1 MLLRLLILMLVFLC
15 ASLSV
20 HGQGKTRVLPRI
32 GDEIDAEEISY
43 FDLFPD
49 IDDPHEAMVLRSD
62 TGMVISVTS
71 DEGSEVFALNPCE
84 SEVFA
89 RCLDAFERLRDAA
102 NASEILGQELQS
114 PTLQRCFAPFMH
126 KRLLMITPLDER
138 KGNMRSVVLRDGTLI
153 KGIPLAVSDSLIA
166 FWTKAGRFDY
176 RMLDSALVIVS
187 LSDIDSVRG
196 TFYTNTSGQGW
207 LMGMLCTG
215 AIMYW
220 VSEEQRNVYDG
231 PGGTGTTVIPFPL
244 TLILSGAVSILP
256 GVVTASLG
264 GELLSALP
272 FTGEA
277 ADDFLEV
284 IHESMM
290 YDETPPEVLHAI
302 ARTAVSRTTAVDEK
316 ESVLPSVPTQREM
329 IDEIGVPD
337 VEVGVAFLMNLYDVS
352 ARPFGILP
360 GLWVGKE
367 LPLLRDAREHP
378 LLALFPRAG
387 YGLLHASAGIN
398 LLFHLGLRG
407 ELFLGF
413 DYVWNRD
420 DLGRYSSEFTT
431 GGGKTKTARF
441 VEGDWRSSAFVTV
454 GFGFPLAGCRVRFE
468 VRGGLAPAII
478 VRVHDKGQYDPWAQP
493 EDYDTAPKRYS
504 GLGLSVAYPLSFQ

>member
-1 MLLRLLILMLVFLC
+1 MILRLSILMLVFLG

-20 HGQGKTRVLPRI
+20 RGQGETRVLPRI
-32 GDEIDAEEISY
+32 GDEIDAGEISY
-43 FDLFPD
+43 FGLFPD
-49 IDDPHEAMVLRSD
+49 IDDPHDAVVLRSD
-62 TGMVISVTS
+62 TGMLITVTS
-71 DEGSEVFALNPCE
+71 GEGSEVFALSNCE

-114 PTLQRCFAPFMH
+114 PALQRCFASFMH
-126 KRLLMITPLDER
+126 KRLLMITPLGKREG
-138 KGNMRSVVLRDGTLI
+138 KMRNVVLRDGTLVE
-153 KGIPLAVSDSLIA
+153 GIPLAVSDSLIA
-166 FWTKAGRFDY
+166 FWTKAGRYDY

-196 TFYTNTSGQGW
+196 TFYTNKSGQGW

-244 TLILSGAVSILP
+244 TLILSGAVSIIP
-256 GVVTASLG
+256 GMVIASLG
-264 GELLSALP
+264 GDLLSALP
-272 FTGEA
+272 FTEETS
-277 ADDFLEV
+277 DDFLEDLRKS
-284 IHESMM
+284 IMR
-290 YDETPPEVLHAI
+290 DQTPPEVLYAM
-302 ARTAVSRTTAVDEK
+302 ARTAVSKSSSVDEK
-316 ESVLPSVPTQREM
+316 KPVLASVPMEREM
-329 IDEIGVPD
+329 MDEVGVPD

-367 LPLLRDAREHP
+367 ILLLRDAREHP

-398 LLFHLGLRG
+398 MLLHLGLRG

-431 GGGKTKTARF
+431 GGGWTKTPHF

-454 GFGFPLAGCRVRFE
+454 GFGFPLAGCRVMLE
-468 VRGGLAPAII
+468 VRGVLAPAIS
-478 VRVHDKGQYDPWAQP
+478 VRIHDKGPHDPWAQP
-493 EDYDTAPKRYS
+493 ADYDTAPKGYS
-504 GLGLSVAYPLSFQ
+504 GLGLSVAYPITF